1 MSKKMKKLV
10 SKCIEAGLPVFI
22 PEPGTPE
29 RNECVVNLYRAVAGA
44 LVAEFEKSHSL
55 GSVEDL
61 FLNYTTCTC
70 DSCAEHAKALNKEA
84 AYFANKQLG
93 GKSFTCALVK
103 TLDAVA
109 EQHGMSDWE
118 RRTGQALTVD
128 GLNARDIEFRIEWVR
143 ACETA
148 FLCRVGEAPPEEV
161 LVATKPRPEPQPQ
174 PFGLSGVM
182 VSKFVDKLAANGL
195 PLWVPEP
202 GAYEFNTAVLVM
214 YDVARDTLGEDVR
227 QWRTGD
233 IVNALGE
240 PGTLELRKSV
250 EGWWRG
256 ECYSSFVGA
265 IQRVNWVAPPA
276 ASEEVLLKALR
287 ANNDGTNKA
296 VTKTH
301 NMFRYFWVAKMEE
314 AFKAKL
320 AAVVPAMPAA
330 TASEPTK
337 RYARILDGG
346 LAGWHTTVVF
356 EYDSLVECFGLTEHM
371 WKCTFTRCDAV
382 GGEVTK
388 SMVLRSPHAP
398 GEFDVTAMLCSMFNL
413 AATHSCSDNLTRL
426 PAEEW
431 EAVISLR
438 GASPLNVLDIPPA
451 GTAGS
456 GFMYNLSG
464 ELYEVIAGTIGFPEL
479 LTLIGKENVK

>member
-1 MSKKMKKLV
+1 MN
-10 SKCIEAGLPVFI
+10 G
-22 PEPGTPE
+22 
-29 RNECVVNLYRAVAGA
+29 
-44 LVAEFEKSHSL
+44 
-55 GSVEDL
+55 
-61 FLNYTTCTC
+61 
-70 DSCAEHAKALNKEA
+70 
-84 AYFANKQLG
+84 
-93 GKSFTCALVK
+93 
-103 TLDAVA
+103 
-109 EQHGMSDWE
+109 WE

-128 GLNARDIEFRIEWVR
+128 GLNVRDIEFRIEWIR
-143 ACETA
+143 ACENA
-148 FLCRVGEAPPEEV
+148 FLRRVASEPIRDPVPPEEV
-161 LVATKPRPEPQPQ
+161 LVATKPQPEPQPQ
-174 PFGLSGVM
+174 PFGLSGVV

-202 GAYEFNTAVLVM
+202 GTYEFNTAVLVM
-214 YDVARDTLGEDVR
+214 YGVAGDTLGEDVR

-296 VTKTH
+296 VTKAH

-320 AAVVPAMPAA
+320 AAVVPAMPTA
-330 TASEPTK
+330 TSSEPTK

-371 WKCTFTRCDAV
+371 WKCTFTRCDAI

-388 SMVLRSPHAP
+388 TLHFGLPYAP
-398 GEFDVTAMLCSMFNL
+398 GEMKVTAALCNVFNL
-413 AATHSCSDNLTRL
+413 AASHACSSNTTRL
-426 PAEEW
+426 SAKEW
-431 EAVISLR
+431 EAAVSLN
-438 GASPLNVLDIPPA
+438 GSINALDIPPV
-451 GTAGS
+451 GTKGHEL
-456 GFMYNLSG
+456 MYHLSG
-464 ELYEVIAGTIGFPEL
+464 TLYEAVVGTIGFSEL
-479 LTLIGKENVK
+479 LALIDKENVK